1 MPEDNSG
8 GNTVDNMT
16 DNSLAKGRMR
26 RRMRTQSMNLLFL
39 LPAFALFAYVVLIPF
54 LQGIPYS
61 FTNWKSIISP
71 KREFNGLHNYAL
83 MLKNTY
89 FQQAFVHTIWFTV
102 IYDIGA
108 NVLGLAFALL
118 LFRNSKF
125 ANACRT
131 MMFLP
136 FTTALTSA
144 AIVWSYVYTD
154 VYSVLFGAAS
164 PLGQSNQVVAGM
176 AVIAIWRD
184 MGYCMLIYI
193 AGLKAIPNDYY
204 EAATIDGADS
214 FQKFAWVTLPL
225 LVPSFTSN
233 VTLLLAWGL
242 RCFDYPMAV
251 ARNMEAAQTSA
262 MFVYDYIFGYS
273 KAGLGQA
280 AAVMLTIVL
289 VLLTRVVTYFFRSMT
304 KKPRTAEEILI
315 LQHRRA
321 KAAELAKKAVCIA
334 LVLVTLIPFYIS
346 VIYSIKYKNEV
357 TISHLAWPKNPR
369 VSSTSTMVSITAAA

>member
-1 MPEDNSG
+1 MKQSNDNQLVRG
-8 GNTVDNMT
+8 HRIRQ
-16 DNSLAKGRMR
+16 LK
-26 RRMRTQSMNLLFL
+26 TQGTNLLFL

-61 FTNWKSIISP
+61 FTNWKSIISD
-71 KREFNGLHNYAL
+71 KKEFNGLHNYIL

-89 FQQAFVHTIWFTV
+89 FRQSFVHTLVFTL
-102 IYDIGA
+102 IYDLGA
-108 NVLGLAFALL
+108 NVLGLTFALL
-118 LFRNSKF
+118 LFQNSKF

-154 VYSVLFGAAS
+154 VYSVLFGAPS
-164 PLGQSNQVVAGM
+164 PLGLSSQVVPGM

-193 AGLKAIPNDYY
+193 AGLKAIPGDYY
-204 EAATIDGADS
+204 EAATLDGANTVQR
-214 FQKFAWVTLPL
+214 FTRVTLPL

-262 MFVYDYIFGYS
+262 MFIYDYIFGYS

-280 AAVMLTIVL
+280 SAVMLTIVL
-289 VLLTRVVTYFFRSMT
+289 VLLTQIVTYFFR
-304 KKPRTAEEILI
+304 
-315 LQHRRA
+315 
-321 KAAELAKKAVCIA
+321 
-334 LVLVTLIPFYIS
+334 
-346 VIYSIKYKNEV
+346 KNEV
-357 TISHLAWPKNPR
+357 EA
-369 VSSTSTMVSITAAA
+369 

>member
-1 MPEDNSG
+1 MDRLRDNQ
-8 GNTVDNMT
+8 
-16 DNSLAKGRMR
+16 LLRGRVLR
-26 RRMRTQSMNLLFL
+26 RVRTHSENLLLL

-54 LQGIPYS
+54 IQGIPYS

-71 KREFNGLHNYAL
+71 KREFNGLRNYVL

-89 FQQAFVHTIWFTV
+89 FQQAFIHTIHFTV

-108 NVLGLAFALL
+108 NILGLTFALL

-164 PLGQSNQVVAGM
+164 PLGQSSQVVAGM
-176 AVIAIWRD
+176 AAIAIWRD

-204 EAATIDGADS
+204 EAATIDGAS
-214 FQKFAWVTLPL
+214 TIQKFFRVTIPL

-289 VLLTRVVTYFFRSMT
+289 VLLTRVVTYFFRKS
-304 KKPRTAEEILI
+304 
-315 LQHRRA
+315 
-321 KAAELAKKAVCIA
+321 
-334 LVLVTLIPFYIS
+334 
-346 VIYSIKYKNEV
+346 EV
-357 TISHLAWPKNPR
+357 EA
-369 VSSTSTMVSITAAA
+369 

>member
-1 MPEDNSG
+1 MNNSRDNQLVRG
-8 GNTVDNMT
+8 HRARI
-16 DNSLAKGRMR
+16 L
-26 RRMRTQSMNLLFL
+26 RTHGTNLLFL
-39 LPAFALFAYVVLIPF
+39 LPAFALFDYVVLVPF
-54 LQGIPYS
+54 IQGIPYS
-61 FTNWKSIISP
+61 FTNWRSIISD
-71 KREFNGLHNYAL
+71 KRGFSGLHNYIL

-89 FQQAFVHTIWFTV
+89 FQQAFVHTLTFTL

-154 VYSVLFGAAS
+154 VYSVLFGVAS
-164 PLGQSNQVVAGM
+164 PLGQSSQVVPGM

-193 AGLKAIPNDYY
+193 AGLKAIPGDYY
-204 EAATIDGADS
+204 EAAILDGANTIQR
-214 FQKFAWVTLPL
+214 FTRVTLPL
-225 LVPSFTSN
+225 LIPSFTSN

-262 MFVYDYIFGYS
+262 MFIYDYIFGYS

-280 AAVMLTIVL
+280 SAVMLTIVL
-289 VLLTRVVTYFFRSMT
+289 VLLTRVVTYFFRKS
-304 KKPRTAEEILI
+304 
-315 LQHRRA
+315 
-321 KAAELAKKAVCIA
+321 
-334 LVLVTLIPFYIS
+334 
-346 VIYSIKYKNEV
+346 EV
-357 TISHLAWPKNPR
+357 EA
-369 VSSTSTMVSITAAA
+369 

>member
-1 MPEDNSG
+1 M
-8 GNTVDNMT
+8 DNMT

-83 MLKNTY
+83 ILKNTY
-89 FQQAFVHTIWFTV
+89 FQQAFVHPIWFTV

-154 VYSVLFGAAS
+154 VYSVLFGVAS

-280 AAVMLTIVL
+280 AVMLTIVL
-289 VLLTRVVTYFFRSMT
+289 VLLTRVVTYFFRKS
-304 KKPRTAEEILI
+304 
-315 LQHRRA
+315 
-321 KAAELAKKAVCIA
+321 
-334 LVLVTLIPFYIS
+334 
-346 VIYSIKYKNEV
+346 EV
-357 TISHLAWPKNPR
+357 EA
-369 VSSTSTMVSITAAA
+369 

>member
-1 MPEDNSG
+1 MNNSRDNQLVRG
-8 GNTVDNMT
+8 HRARI
-16 DNSLAKGRMR
+16 L
-26 RRMRTQSMNLLFL
+26 RTHGTNLLFL
-39 LPAFALFAYVVLIPF
+39 LPAFALFAYVVLVPF
-54 LQGIPYS
+54 IQGIPYS
-61 FTNWKSIISP
+61 FTNWRSIISD
-71 KREFNGLHNYAL
+71 KREFNGLHNYIL

-89 FQQAFVHTIWFTV
+89 FQQAFVHTLTFTL

-154 VYSVLFGAAS
+154 VYSVLFGVAS
-164 PLGQSNQVVAGM
+164 PLGQSSQVVPGM

-193 AGLKAIPNDYY
+193 AGLKAIPGDYY
-204 EAATIDGADS
+204 EAAILDGANTIQR
-214 FQKFAWVTLPL
+214 FTRVTLPL
-225 LVPSFTSN
+225 LIPSFTSN

-262 MFVYDYIFGYS
+262 MFIYDYIFGYS

-280 AAVMLTIVL
+280 SAVMLTIVL
-289 VLLTRVVTYFFRSMT
+289 VLLTRVVTYFFRKS
-304 KKPRTAEEILI
+304 
-315 LQHRRA
+315 
-321 KAAELAKKAVCIA
+321 
-334 LVLVTLIPFYIS
+334 
-346 VIYSIKYKNEV
+346 EV
-357 TISHLAWPKNPR
+357 EA
-369 VSSTSTMVSITAAA
+369 

>member
-1 MPEDNSG
+1 MNNSRDNQLVRG
-8 GNTVDNMT
+8 HRARI
-16 DNSLAKGRMR
+16 L
-26 RRMRTQSMNLLFL
+26 RTHGTNLLFL
-39 LPAFALFAYVVLIPF
+39 LPAFALFAYVVLVPF
-54 LQGIPYS
+54 IQGIPYS
-61 FTNWKSIISP
+61 FTNWKSIISD
-71 KREFNGLHNYAL
+71 KREFNGLYNYIL

-89 FQQAFVHTIWFTV
+89 FQQAFVHTLTFTL

-154 VYSVLFGAAS
+154 VYSVLFGVAS
-164 PLGQSNQVVAGM
+164 PLGQSSQVVPGM

-193 AGLKAIPNDYY
+193 AGLKAIPGDYY
-204 EAATIDGADS
+204 EAAILDGANTIQR
-214 FQKFAWVTLPL
+214 FTRVTLPL
-225 LVPSFTSN
+225 LIPSFTSN

-262 MFVYDYIFGYS
+262 MFIYDYIFGYS

-280 AAVMLTIVL
+280 SAVMLTIVL
-289 VLLTRVVTYFFRSMT
+289 VLLTRVVTYFFRKS
-304 KKPRTAEEILI
+304 
-315 LQHRRA
+315 
-321 KAAELAKKAVCIA
+321 
-334 LVLVTLIPFYIS
+334 
-346 VIYSIKYKNEV
+346 EV
-357 TISHLAWPKNPR
+357 EA
-369 VSSTSTMVSITAAA
+369 

>member
-1 MPEDNSG
+1 MKYSKDNQ
-8 GNTVDNMT
+8 
-16 DNSLAKGRMR
+16 LARGR
-26 RRMRTQSMNLLFL
+26 RTRQLKTQGTNLLFL

-61 FTNWKSIISP
+61 FTNWKSIISD
-71 KREFNGLHNYAL
+71 KKEFNGLHNYIL

-89 FQQAFVHTIWFTV
+89 FQKAFVHTLTFTV

-118 LFRNSKF
+118 LFQNSKF

-164 PLGQSNQVVAGM
+164 PLGQSSQVVAGM

-193 AGLKAIPNDYY
+193 AGLKAIPGDYY
-204 EAATIDGADS
+204 EAATLDGANTLQR
-214 FQKFAWVTLPL
+214 FTNVTLPL

-262 MFVYDYIFGYS
+262 MFIYDYIFGYS

-280 AAVMLTIVL
+280 SAVMLTIVL
-289 VLLTRVVTYFFRSMT
+289 VLLTRVVTYFFRKS
-304 KKPRTAEEILI
+304 
-315 LQHRRA
+315 
-321 KAAELAKKAVCIA
+321 
-334 LVLVTLIPFYIS
+334 
-346 VIYSIKYKNEV
+346 EV
-357 TISHLAWPKNPR
+357 EA
-369 VSSTSTMVSITAAA
+369 

>member
-1 MPEDNSG
+1 MPDDNSG
-8 GNTVDNMT
+8 GNIVDDMK
-16 DNSLAKGRMR
+16 DNQLVKGRR
-26 RRMRTQSMNLLFL
+26 LRQVRTQGMNLLFL
-39 LPAFALFAYVVLIPF
+39 LPAFILFAYVVLIPF

-61 FTNWKSIISP
+61 FTNWKSSISP
-71 KREFNGLHNYAL
+71 KREFNGLHNYTL

-89 FQQAFVHTIWFTV
+89 FQQAFLHTIWFTV

-118 LFRNSKF
+118 LFQNSKF

-164 PLGQSNQVVAGM
+164 PLGQSTQVVAGM

-204 EAATIDGADS
+204 EAATIDGATGI
-214 FQKFAWVTLPL
+214 QQFARVTLPL

-262 MFVYDYIFGYS
+262 MFVYDYIFGFS

-289 VLLTRVVTYFFRSMT
+289 VLLTRVVTYFFRKS
-304 KKPRTAEEILI
+304 
-315 LQHRRA
+315 
-321 KAAELAKKAVCIA
+321 
-334 LVLVTLIPFYIS
+334 
-346 VIYSIKYKNEV
+346 EV
-357 TISHLAWPKNPR
+357 EA
-369 VSSTSTMVSITAAA
+369 

>member
-1 MPEDNSG
+1 MDHRKENQLVRGHHLRQIRTHG
-8 GNTVDNMT
+8 G
-16 DNSLAKGRMR
+16 
-26 RRMRTQSMNLLFL
+26 NLLFL

-61 FTNWKSIISP
+61 FTNWKSIISD
-71 KREFNGLHNYAL
+71 KREFNGLHNYVL

-89 FQQAFVHTIWFTV
+89 FQQAFLHTLSFTL
-102 IYDIGA
+102 IYEIGA
-108 NVLGLAFALL
+108 NVLGLCFALL
-118 LFRNSKF
+118 LFKNSKF
-125 ANACRT
+125 ANFCRT

-154 VYSVLFGAAS
+154 VYSVLFGVAS
-164 PLGQSNQVVAGM
+164 PLGQSDQVVAGM
-176 AVIAIWRD
+176 AAIAIWRD

-204 EAATIDGADS
+204 EAAILDGANS
-214 FQKFAWVTLPL
+214 WQKFTRVTVPL
-225 LVPSFTSN
+225 LMPSFTSN

-262 MFVYDYIFGYS
+262 MFVYDYIFGFS

-280 AAVMLTIVL
+280 SAVMLTIVL
-289 VLLTRVVTYFFRSMT
+289 VLMTRVVTYFFRKS
-304 KKPRTAEEILI
+304 
-315 LQHRRA
+315 
-321 KAAELAKKAVCIA
+321 
-334 LVLVTLIPFYIS
+334 
-346 VIYSIKYKNEV
+346 EV
-357 TISHLAWPKNPR
+357 EA
-369 VSSTSTMVSITAAA
+369 

>member
-1 MPEDNSG
+1 MNKSRDNQLVRG
-8 GNTVDNMT
+8 HRVRI
-16 DNSLAKGRMR
+16 L
-26 RRMRTQSMNLLFL
+26 RTHGTNLLFL
-39 LPAFALFAYVVLIPF
+39 LPAFALFAYVVLVPF
-54 LQGIPYS
+54 IQGIPYS
-61 FTNWKSIISP
+61 FTNWKSIISD
-71 KREFNGLHNYAL
+71 KREFNGLHNYIL

-89 FQQAFVHTIWFTV
+89 FQQAFVHTLTFTL

-154 VYSVLFGAAS
+154 VYSVLFGIAS
-164 PLGQSNQVVAGM
+164 PLGQSSQVVPGM

-193 AGLKAIPNDYY
+193 AGLKAIPGDYY
-204 EAATIDGADS
+204 EAAILDGANTIQR
-214 FQKFAWVTLPL
+214 FTRVTLPL
-225 LVPSFTSN
+225 LIPSFTSN

-262 MFVYDYIFGYS
+262 MFIYDYIFGYS

-280 AAVMLTIVL
+280 SAVMLTIVL
-289 VLLTRVVTYFFRSMT
+289 VLLTRVVTYFFRKS
-304 KKPRTAEEILI
+304 
-315 LQHRRA
+315 
-321 KAAELAKKAVCIA
+321 
-334 LVLVTLIPFYIS
+334 
-346 VIYSIKYKNEV
+346 EV
-357 TISHLAWPKNPR
+357 EA
-369 VSSTSTMVSITAAA
+369 

>member
-1 MPEDNSG
+1 MNNAKDNQ
-8 GNTVDNMT
+8 
-16 DNSLAKGRMR
+16 LARGRNAR
-26 RRMRTQSMNLLFL
+26 RLRTHGANLLFL

-54 LQGIPYS
+54 IQGIPYS
-61 FTNWKSIISP
+61 FTNWKSIISE
-71 KREFNGLHNYAL
+71 KREFNGLHNYVL

-89 FQQAFVHTIWFTV
+89 FQQAFLHTLSFTV
-102 IYDIGA
+102 IYELGA
-108 NVLGLAFALL
+108 NLLGLAFALL
-118 LFRNSKF
+118 LYQNSKF
-125 ANACRT
+125 ANFCRT

-154 VYSVLFGAAS
+154 VYSVLFGVAS
-164 PLGQSNQVVAGM
+164 PLGQSDQVVAGM
-176 AVIAIWRD
+176 AAIAIWRD

-204 EAATIDGADS
+204 EAATLDGANTL
-214 FQKFAWVTLPL
+214 QKFAHVTLPL
-225 LVPSFTSN
+225 LVPSFTAN

-280 AAVMLTIVL
+280 SAVMLTIVL
-289 VLLTRVVTYFFRSMT
+289 VLMTRVVTYFFRKS
-304 KKPRTAEEILI
+304 
-315 LQHRRA
+315 
-321 KAAELAKKAVCIA
+321 
-334 LVLVTLIPFYIS
+334 
-346 VIYSIKYKNEV
+346 EV
-357 TISHLAWPKNPR
+357 EA
-369 VSSTSTMVSITAAA
+369 

>member
-1 MPEDNSG
+1 MNNSRDNQLVRG
-8 GNTVDNMT
+8 HRARI
-16 DNSLAKGRMR
+16 L
-26 RRMRTQSMNLLFL
+26 RTHGANLLFL
-39 LPAFALFAYVVLIPF
+39 LPAFALFAYVVLVPF
-54 LQGIPYS
+54 IQGIPYS
-61 FTNWKSIISP
+61 FTNWKSIISD
-71 KREFNGLHNYAL
+71 KREFNGLHNYIL

-89 FQQAFVHTIWFTV
+89 FQQAFVHTLTFTL

-154 VYSVLFGAAS
+154 VYSVLFGVAS
-164 PLGQSNQVVAGM
+164 PLGQSSQVVPGM

-193 AGLKAIPNDYY
+193 AGLKAIPGDYY
-204 EAATIDGADS
+204 EAAILDGANTIQR
-214 FQKFAWVTLPL
+214 FTRVTLPL
-225 LVPSFTSN
+225 LIPSFTSN

-262 MFVYDYIFGYS
+262 MFIYDYIFGYS

-280 AAVMLTIVL
+280 SAVMLTIVL
-289 VLLTRVVTYFFRSMT
+289 VLLTRVVTYFFRKS
-304 KKPRTAEEILI
+304 
-315 LQHRRA
+315 
-321 KAAELAKKAVCIA
+321 
-334 LVLVTLIPFYIS
+334 
-346 VIYSIKYKNEV
+346 EV
-357 TISHLAWPKNPR
+357 EA
-369 VSSTSTMVSITAAA
+369 

>member
-1 MPEDNSG
+1 MNNSRDNQLVRG
-8 GNTVDNMT
+8 HRARI
-16 DNSLAKGRMR
+16 L
-26 RRMRTQSMNLLFL
+26 RTHGTNLLFL
-39 LPAFALFAYVVLIPF
+39 LPAFALFAYVVLVPF
-54 LQGIPYS
+54 IQGIPYS
-61 FTNWKSIISP
+61 FTNWKSIISD
-71 KREFNGLHNYAL
+71 KREFNGLHNYIL

-89 FQQAFVHTIWFTV
+89 FQQAFVHTLTFTL

-154 VYSVLFGAAS
+154 VYSVLFGVAS
-164 PLGQSNQVVAGM
+164 PLGQSSQVVPGM

-193 AGLKAIPNDYY
+193 AGLKAIPGDYY
-204 EAATIDGADS
+204 EAAILDGANTIQR
-214 FQKFAWVTLPL
+214 FTRVTLPL
-225 LVPSFTSN
+225 LIPSFTSN

-262 MFVYDYIFGYS
+262 MLIYDYIFGYS

-280 AAVMLTIVL
+280 SAVMLTIVL
-289 VLLTRVVTYFFRSMT
+289 VLLTRVVTYFFRKS
-304 KKPRTAEEILI
+304 
-315 LQHRRA
+315 
-321 KAAELAKKAVCIA
+321 
-334 LVLVTLIPFYIS
+334 
-346 VIYSIKYKNEV
+346 EV
-357 TISHLAWPKNPR
+357 EA
-369 VSSTSTMVSITAAA
+369 

>member
-1 MPEDNSG
+1 MPDTNSG
-8 GNTVDNMT
+8 GNIVDDMRN
-16 DNSLAKGRMR
+16 NQLVRGRRLR
-26 RRMRTQSMNLLFL
+26 RVQTQGMNLLFL
-39 LPAFALFAYVVLIPF
+39 LPAFILFAYVVLIPF

-71 KREFNGLHNYAL
+71 KREFNGLHNYTL

-102 IYDIGA
+102 IYDLGA

-118 LFRNSKF
+118 LFQNSKF

-164 PLGQSNQVVAGM
+164 PLGQSTQVVAGM

-204 EAATIDGADS
+204 EAATIDGATGI
-214 FQKFAWVTLPL
+214 QQFARVTLPL

-262 MFVYDYIFGYS
+262 MFVYDYIFGFS

-289 VLLTRVVTYFFRSMT
+289 VLLTRVVTYFFRKS
-304 KKPRTAEEILI
+304 
-315 LQHRRA
+315 
-321 KAAELAKKAVCIA
+321 
-334 LVLVTLIPFYIS
+334 
-346 VIYSIKYKNEV
+346 EV
-357 TISHLAWPKNPR
+357 EA
-369 VSSTSTMVSITAAA
+369 

>member
-1 MPEDNSG
+1 MNNSRDNQLVRG
-8 GNTVDNMT
+8 HRARI
-16 DNSLAKGRMR
+16 L
-26 RRMRTQSMNLLFL
+26 RTHGTNLLFL
-39 LPAFALFAYVVLIPF
+39 LPAFALFAYVVLVPF
-54 LQGIPYS
+54 IQGIPYS
-61 FTNWKSIISP
+61 FTNWKSIISD
-71 KREFNGLHNYAL
+71 KREFNGLHNYIL

-89 FQQAFVHTIWFTV
+89 FQQAFVHTLTFTL

-154 VYSVLFGAAS
+154 VYSVLFGVAS
-164 PLGQSNQVVAGM
+164 PLGQSSQVVPGM
-176 AVIAIWRD
+176 AAIAIWRD

-193 AGLKAIPNDYY
+193 AGLKAIPGDYY
-204 EAATIDGADS
+204 EAAILDGANTIQR
-214 FQKFAWVTLPL
+214 FTRVTLPL
-225 LVPSFTSN
+225 LIPSFTSN

-262 MFVYDYIFGYS
+262 MFIYDYIFGYS

-280 AAVMLTIVL
+280 SAVMLTIVL
-289 VLLTRVVTYFFRSMT
+289 VLLTRVVTYFFRKS
-304 KKPRTAEEILI
+304 
-315 LQHRRA
+315 
-321 KAAELAKKAVCIA
+321 
-334 LVLVTLIPFYIS
+334 
-346 VIYSIKYKNEV
+346 EV
-357 TISHLAWPKNPR
+357 EA
-369 VSSTSTMVSITAAA
+369 

>member
-1 MPEDNSG
+1 MNNSRDNQLVRG
-8 GNTVDNMT
+8 HRARI
-16 DNSLAKGRMR
+16 L
-26 RRMRTQSMNLLFL
+26 RTHGTNLLFL
-39 LPAFALFAYVVLIPF
+39 LPAFALFAYVVLVPF
-54 LQGIPYS
+54 IQGIPYS
-61 FTNWKSIISP
+61 FTNWKSIISD
-71 KREFNGLHNYAL
+71 KREFNGLHNYIL

-89 FQQAFVHTIWFTV
+89 FQQAFVHTLTFTL

-154 VYSVLFGAAS
+154 VYSVLFGVAS
-164 PLGQSNQVVAGM
+164 PLGQSSQVVPGM

-193 AGLKAIPNDYY
+193 AGLKAITGDYY
-204 EAATIDGADS
+204 EAAILDGANTIQR
-214 FQKFAWVTLPL
+214 FTRVTLPL
-225 LVPSFTSN
+225 LIPSFTSN

-262 MFVYDYIFGYS
+262 MFIYDYIFGYS

-280 AAVMLTIVL
+280 SAVMLTIVL
-289 VLLTRVVTYFFRSMT
+289 VLLTRVVTYFFRKS
-304 KKPRTAEEILI
+304 
-315 LQHRRA
+315 
-321 KAAELAKKAVCIA
+321 
-334 LVLVTLIPFYIS
+334 
-346 VIYSIKYKNEV
+346 EV
-357 TISHLAWPKNPR
+357 EA
-369 VSSTSTMVSITAAA
+369 

>member
-1 MPEDNSG
+1 MDNTR
-8 GNTVDNMT
+8 NNQ
-16 DNSLAKGRMR
+16 LLRGRR
-26 RRMRTQSMNLLFL
+26 VRQFKTHTSNILFL
-39 LPAFALFAYVVLIPF
+39 LPAFVLFAYVVLGPF
-54 LQGIPYS
+54 IQGIPYS
-61 FTNWKSIISP
+61 FTNWKSIINT
-71 KREFNGLHNYAL
+71 KREFNGLHNYVL

-89 FQQAFVHTIWFTV
+89 FQNAFLHTLKFTF
-102 IYDIGA
+102 IYEIGA
-108 NVLGLAFALL
+108 NVLGLSFALL

-154 VYSVLFGAAS
+154 VYTVLFGLAS
-164 PLGQSNQVVAGM
+164 PLGLSDQVVAGI
-176 AVIAIWRD
+176 AAIAIWRD

-204 EAATIDGADS
+204 EAATLDGAGTWQR
-214 FQKFAWVTLPL
+214 FRHVTLPL
-225 LVPSFTSN
+225 LVPSFTAN

-280 AAVMLTIVL
+280 SAVMLTIVL
-289 VLLTRVVTYFFRSMT
+289 VVLTRVVTYFFRKS
-304 KKPRTAEEILI
+304 
-315 LQHRRA
+315 
-321 KAAELAKKAVCIA
+321 
-334 LVLVTLIPFYIS
+334 
-346 VIYSIKYKNEV
+346 EV
-357 TISHLAWPKNPR
+357 EA
-369 VSSTSTMVSITAAA
+369 

>member
-1 MPEDNSG
+1 MDTTRNNQLLRG
-8 GNTVDNMT
+8 QR
-16 DNSLAKGRMR
+16 AR
-26 RRMRTQSMNLLFL
+26 RLRTHGANLLFL

-54 LQGIPYS
+54 IQGIPYS

-71 KREFNGLHNYAL
+71 KREFNGLHNYIL
-83 MLKNTY
+83 MLKNVY
-89 FQQAFVHTIWFTV
+89 FQNAFGHTLLFTL
-102 IYDIGA
+102 IYELGA
-108 NVLGLAFALL
+108 NLLGLAFALL
-118 LFRNSKF
+118 LYQNSKF

-154 VYSVLFGAAS
+154 VYSVIFGAAS
-164 PLGQSNQVVAGM
+164 PLGQSSQVVAGM
-176 AVIAIWRD
+176 AAIAIWRD

-193 AGLKAIPNDYY
+193 AGLKAIPGDYY
-204 EAATIDGADS
+204 EAATLDGANIW
-214 FQKFAWVTLPL
+214 QKFRHVTLPL
-225 LVPSFTSN
+225 LVPSFTAN

-280 AAVMLTIVL
+280 SAVMLTIVL
-289 VLLTRVVTYFFRSMT
+289 VVLTRVVTYFFRKS
-304 KKPRTAEEILI
+304 
-315 LQHRRA
+315 
-321 KAAELAKKAVCIA
+321 
-334 LVLVTLIPFYIS
+334 
-346 VIYSIKYKNEV
+346 EV
-357 TISHLAWPKNPR
+357 EA
-369 VSSTSTMVSITAAA
+369 

>member
-1 MPEDNSG
+1 MNNSRDNQLVRG
-8 GNTVDNMT
+8 HRARI
-16 DNSLAKGRMR
+16 L
-26 RRMRTQSMNLLFL
+26 RTHGTNLLFL
-39 LPAFALFAYVVLIPF
+39 LPAFALFAYVVLVPF
-54 LQGIPYS
+54 IQGIPYS
-61 FTNWKSIISP
+61 FTNWKSIISD
-71 KREFNGLHNYAL
+71 KREFNGLHNYIL

-89 FQQAFVHTIWFTV
+89 FQQAFVHTLTFTL

-154 VYSVLFGAAS
+154 VYSVLFGVAS
-164 PLGQSNQVVAGM
+164 PLGQSSQVVPGM

-193 AGLKAIPNDYY
+193 AGLKAIPGDYY
-204 EAATIDGADS
+204 EAAILDGANTIQR
-214 FQKFAWVTLPL
+214 FTRVTLPL
-225 LVPSFTSN
+225 LIPSFTSN

-262 MFVYDYIFGYS
+262 MFIYDYIFGYS

-280 AAVMLTIVL
+280 SAVMLTIVL
-289 VLLTRVVTYFFRSMT
+289 IVLTRGVNYFFR
-304 KKPRTAEEILI
+304 KAEVE
-315 LQHRRA
+315 A
-321 KAAELAKKAVCIA
+321 
-334 LVLVTLIPFYIS
+334 
-346 VIYSIKYKNEV
+346 
-357 TISHLAWPKNPR
+357 
-369 VSSTSTMVSITAAA
+369 

>member
-1 MPEDNSG
+1 MNKTRNNQLASG
-8 GNTVDNMT
+8 HR
-16 DNSLAKGRMR
+16 ARML
-26 RRMRTQSMNLLFL
+26 RTHSANLLFL

-54 LQGIPYS
+54 IQGIPYS
-61 FTNWKSIISP
+61 FTNWKSIISD
-71 KREFNGLHNYAL
+71 KREFNGLHNYIL

-89 FQQAFVHTIWFTV
+89 FQQAFVHTLTFTV

-108 NVLGLAFALL
+108 NVLGLSFALL

-154 VYSVLFGAAS
+154 VYSVLFGVAS
-164 PLGQSNQVVAGM
+164 PLGQSSQVVAGM
-176 AVIAIWRD
+176 AAIAIWRD

-193 AGLKAIPNDYY
+193 AGLKAIPGDYY
-204 EAATIDGADS
+204 EAAILDGANTLQR
-214 FQKFAWVTLPL
+214 FFRVTLPL
-225 LVPSFTSN
+225 LIPSFTSN

-262 MFVYDYIFGYS
+262 MFIYDYIFGYS

-280 AAVMLTIVL
+280 SAVMLTIVL
-289 VLLTRVVTYFFRSMT
+289 VLLTRVVTYFFRKS
-304 KKPRTAEEILI
+304 
-315 LQHRRA
+315 
-321 KAAELAKKAVCIA
+321 
-334 LVLVTLIPFYIS
+334 
-346 VIYSIKYKNEV
+346 EV
-357 TISHLAWPKNPR
+357 EA
-369 VSSTSTMVSITAAA
+369 

>member
-1 MPEDNSG
+1 MPDDNSG
-8 GNTVDNMT
+8 GNIVDDMK
-16 DNSLAKGRMR
+16 DNQLVKGRR
-26 RRMRTQSMNLLFL
+26 LRQVRTQGMNLLFL
-39 LPAFALFAYVVLIPF
+39 LPAFILFAYVVLIPF

-71 KREFNGLHNYAL
+71 KREFNGLHNYTL

-89 FQQAFVHTIWFTV
+89 FQQAFLHTIWFTV

-118 LFRNSKF
+118 LFQNSKF

-164 PLGQSNQVVAGM
+164 PLGQSTQVVAGM

-204 EAATIDGADS
+204 EAATIDGATGI
-214 FQKFAWVTLPL
+214 QQFARVTLPL

-262 MFVYDYIFGYS
+262 MFVYDYIFGFS

-289 VLLTRVVTYFFRSMT
+289 VLLTRVVTYFFRKS
-304 KKPRTAEEILI
+304 
-315 LQHRRA
+315 
-321 KAAELAKKAVCIA
+321 
-334 LVLVTLIPFYIS
+334 
-346 VIYSIKYKNEV
+346 EV
-357 TISHLAWPKNPR
+357 EA
-369 VSSTSTMVSITAAA
+369 

>member
-1 MPEDNSG
+1 MNNSRDNQLVRG
-8 GNTVDNMT
+8 HRARI
-16 DNSLAKGRMR
+16 L
-26 RRMRTQSMNLLFL
+26 RTHGTNLLFL
-39 LPAFALFAYVVLIPF
+39 LPAFALFAYVVLVPF
-54 LQGIPYS
+54 IQGIPYS
-61 FTNWKSIISP
+61 FTNWKSIISD
-71 KREFNGLHNYAL
+71 KREFNGLHNYIL

-89 FQQAFVHTIWFTV
+89 FQQAFVHTLTFTL

-154 VYSVLFGAAS
+154 VYSVLFGVAS
-164 PLGQSNQVVAGM
+164 PLGQSSQVVPGM

-193 AGLKAIPNDYY
+193 AGLKALPGDYY
-204 EAATIDGADS
+204 EAAILDGANTIQR
-214 FQKFAWVTLPL
+214 FTRVTLPL
-225 LVPSFTSN
+225 LIPSFTSN

-262 MFVYDYIFGYS
+262 MFIYDYIFGYS

-280 AAVMLTIVL
+280 SAVMLTIVL
-289 VLLTRVVTYFFRSMT
+289 VLLTRVVTYFFRKS
-304 KKPRTAEEILI
+304 
-315 LQHRRA
+315 
-321 KAAELAKKAVCIA
+321 
-334 LVLVTLIPFYIS
+334 
-346 VIYSIKYKNEV
+346 EV
-357 TISHLAWPKNPR
+357 EA
-369 VSSTSTMVSITAAA
+369 

>member
-1 MPEDNSG
+1 MNNSRDNQLVRG
-8 GNTVDNMT
+8 YRARI
-16 DNSLAKGRMR
+16 L
-26 RRMRTQSMNLLFL
+26 RTHGTNLLFL
-39 LPAFALFAYVVLIPF
+39 LPAFALFAYVVLVPF
-54 LQGIPYS
+54 IQGIPYS
-61 FTNWKSIISP
+61 FTNWKSIISD
-71 KREFNGLHNYAL
+71 KREFNGLHNYIL

-89 FQQAFVHTIWFTV
+89 FQQAFVHTLTFTL

-154 VYSVLFGAAS
+154 VYSVLFGVAS
-164 PLGQSNQVVAGM
+164 PLGQSSQVVPGM

-193 AGLKAIPNDYY
+193 AGLKAIPGDYY
-204 EAATIDGADS
+204 EAAILDGANTIQR
-214 FQKFAWVTLPL
+214 FTRVTLPL
-225 LVPSFTSN
+225 LIPSFTSN

-262 MFVYDYIFGYS
+262 MFIYDYIFGYS

-280 AAVMLTIVL
+280 SAVMLTIVL
-289 VLLTRVVTYFFRSMT
+289 VLLTRVVTYFFRKS
-304 KKPRTAEEILI
+304 
-315 LQHRRA
+315 
-321 KAAELAKKAVCIA
+321 
-334 LVLVTLIPFYIS
+334 
-346 VIYSIKYKNEV
+346 EV
-357 TISHLAWPKNPR
+357 EA
-369 VSSTSTMVSITAAA
+369 

>member
-1 MPEDNSG
+1 MNNSRDNQLVRG
-8 GNTVDNMT
+8 HRARIV
-16 DNSLAKGRMR
+16 
-26 RRMRTQSMNLLFL
+26 RTHGTNLLFL
-39 LPAFALFAYVVLIPF
+39 LPAFALFAYVVLVPF
-54 LQGIPYS
+54 IQGIPYS
-61 FTNWKSIISP
+61 FTNWKSIISD
-71 KREFNGLHNYAL
+71 KREFNGLHNYIL

-89 FQQAFVHTIWFTV
+89 FQQAFVHTLTFTL

-154 VYSVLFGAAS
+154 VYSVLFGVAS
-164 PLGQSNQVVAGM
+164 PLGQSSQVVPGM

-193 AGLKAIPNDYY
+193 AGLKAIPGDYY
-204 EAATIDGADS
+204 EAAILDGANTIQR
-214 FQKFAWVTLPL
+214 FTRVTLPL
-225 LVPSFTSN
+225 LIPSFTSN

-262 MFVYDYIFGYS
+262 MFIYDYIFGYS

-280 AAVMLTIVL
+280 SAVMLTIVL
-289 VLLTRVVTYFFRSMT
+289 VLLTRVVTYFFRKS
-304 KKPRTAEEILI
+304 
-315 LQHRRA
+315 
-321 KAAELAKKAVCIA
+321 
-334 LVLVTLIPFYIS
+334 
-346 VIYSIKYKNEV
+346 EV
-357 TISHLAWPKNPR
+357 EA
-369 VSSTSTMVSITAAA
+369 

>member
-1 MPEDNSG
+1 MN
-8 GNTVDNMT
+8 N
-16 DNSLAKGRMR
+16 AKDIQLVRGQRAR
-26 RRMRTQSMNLLFL
+26 RLRTHGTNLLFL

-54 LQGIPYS
+54 IQGIPYS
-61 FTNWKSIISP
+61 FTNWKSIIST
-71 KREFNGLHNYAL
+71 KREFNGLHNYIL

-89 FQQAFVHTIWFTV
+89 FQNAFVHTIIFTI
-102 IYDIGA
+102 IYEIGA
-108 NVLGLAFALL
+108 NALGLCFALL

-131 MMFLP
+131 MLFVP
-136 FTTALTSA
+136 FTTALTSS

-154 VYSVLFGAAS
+154 VYAILFGVAS
-164 PLGQSNQVVAGM
+164 PLGQSDQVIYGIA
-176 AVIAIWRD
+176 AIAIWRD

-204 EAATIDGADS
+204 EAATLDGAS
-214 FQKFAWVTLPL
+214 PLQKFTHVTLPL
-225 LVPSFTSN
+225 LVPSFTAN

-280 AAVMLTIVL
+280 CAVMLTIVL
-289 VLLTRVVTYFFRSMT
+289 VLMTRVVTYFFRKS
-304 KKPRTAEEILI
+304 
-315 LQHRRA
+315 
-321 KAAELAKKAVCIA
+321 
-334 LVLVTLIPFYIS
+334 
-346 VIYSIKYKNEV
+346 EV
-357 TISHLAWPKNPR
+357 EA
-369 VSSTSTMVSITAAA
+369 

>member
-1 MPEDNSG
+1 MDDMRN
-8 GNTVDNMT
+8 NQLVR
-16 DNSLAKGRMR
+16 GRRLR
-26 RRMRTQSMNLLFL
+26 RVQTQGMNLLFL
-39 LPAFALFAYVVLIPF
+39 LPAFILFAYVVLIPF

-71 KREFNGLHNYAL
+71 KREFNGLHNYTL

-102 IYDIGA
+102 IYDLGA

-118 LFRNSKF
+118 LFQNSKF

-164 PLGQSNQVVAGM
+164 PLGQSTQVVAGM

-204 EAATIDGADS
+204 EAATIDGATGI
-214 FQKFAWVTLPL
+214 QQFARVTLPL

-262 MFVYDYIFGYS
+262 MFVYDYIFGFS

-289 VLLTRVVTYFFRSMT
+289 VLLTRVVTYFFRKS
-304 KKPRTAEEILI
+304 
-315 LQHRRA
+315 
-321 KAAELAKKAVCIA
+321 
-334 LVLVTLIPFYIS
+334 
-346 VIYSIKYKNEV
+346 EV
-357 TISHLAWPKNPR
+357 EA
-369 VSSTSTMVSITAAA
+369 